1 VSGGT
6 TKQEEMMAIQSIDA
20 QIGASAPD
28 FTLPTAQG
36 SISLEAYHGRQNV
49 VLYFMRTFDCPVCLG
64 HVMRLART
72 YEQIQA
78 QNTVVLVL
86 GPGDQH
92 EAEALQR
99 KVPFQVLADPDRAV
113 YQAYGLGKALGIQQ
127 SGTFVIDSS
136 GTLRYANRATVP
148 LGAMKEPALLAAIAQ
163 ANAL

>member
-1 VSGGT
+1 
-6 TKQEEMMAIQSIDA
+6 MMVTQSVDA

-28 FTLPTAQG
+28 FTLATPDGTASLG
-36 SISLEAYHGRQNV
+36 SYRGRQNV

-72 YEQIQA
+72 YEQLQG
-78 QNTVVLVL
+78 QKTVVLVL
-86 GPGDQH
+86 GPGYRH

-127 SGTFVIDSS
+127 SGTFLIDAT

-148 LGAMKEPALLAAIAQ
+148 LGALKEPALLAAIAQ
-163 ANAL
+163 ANSL

>member
-1 VSGGT
+1 
-6 TKQEEMMAIQSIDA
+6 MATQSIDA
-20 QIGASAPD
+20 QVGASAPQ
-28 FTLPTAQG
+28 FALPTSQG
-36 SISLEAYHGRQNV
+36 PVSLESYRGRHNV

-72 YEQIQA
+72 YAQIQA

-86 GPGDQH
+86 GPGDTH
-92 EAEALQR
+92 EAELLQR
-99 KVPFQVLADPDRAV
+99 KLPFQVLADPDRTV

-127 SGTFVIDSS
+127 SGTFVIDTA

-163 ANAL
+163 ANTL

>member
-1 VSGGT
+1 
-6 TKQEEMMAIQSIDA
+6 MASPTIDA

-28 FTLPTAQG
+28 FTLPTSQG
-36 SISLEAYHGRQNV
+36 AISLESYRGRHNV

-72 YEQIQA
+72 YEQIQH
-78 QNTVVLVL
+78 QDTVVLVL

-92 EAEALQR
+92 EAAPLQR
-99 KVPFQVLADPDRAV
+99 KVPFQVLADPDRTV

-127 SGTFVIDSS
+127 SGTFLIDTA

-148 LGAMKEPALLAAIAQ
+148 LGALKEPALLAALAQ